1 MILAMTIIFACLT
14 TSIGLVS
21 ACAQYF
27 EHVFPRNSYKT
38 YVFIFAGFSAIIANV
53 GLTQLISISIRSWL
67 IIYPLAIVLDAH
79 VIPSTNRLVESRL
92 SISWRFLQ
100 LHLSVSLTD

>member
-53 GLTQLISISIRSWL
+53 GLTQLISISVPVL
-67 IIYPLAIVLDAH
+67 LTIYPLAIVLM
-79 VIPSTNRLVESRL
+79 L
-92 SISWRFLQ
+92 ISFIDKSFGRKPIVYILRFLR
-100 LHLSVSLTD
+100 LLLLVSSTD